1 MTFTPHLAGS
11 NVLGRGMERFR
22 FSPWGVAGGKA
33 GGLARTIKN
42 YGRPDEE
49 ELGKIDML
57 EIAPGDTITVKTPG
71 GGGYGSP
78 LERDP
83 AAVADDVSRGFVTVT
98 GALDDYGVVI
108 RDGVVDIEATQR
120 LRGQREASKQDT
132 PFFDFGPEREKW
144 ERVFDSARMRRINRA
159 IMALPSTQRLTARD
173 KIFEPMIKLLRKGI
187 VLDERALMLVSPAV
201 EQNLIELEKLATGST
216 AHDTR
221 PVMS

>member
-1 MTFTPHLAGS
+1 
-11 NVLGRGMERFR
+11 MERFR

-42 YGRPDEE
+42 YGRPNEE

-57 EIAPGDTITVKTPG
+57 EIGPGETVTVMTPG

-83 AAVADDVSRGFVTVT
+83 EAVADDVNRGFVTVT

-108 RDGVVDIEATQR
+108 RNGAVDIEATQR
-120 LRGQREASKQDT
+120 LRDQGTAASKHAV

-144 ERVFDSARMRRINRA
+144 ERVFDSARMRRINGA
-159 IMALPSTQRLTARD
+159 IMALPSSQRLSARD
-173 KIFEPMIKLLRKGI
+173 KIFEPMITLLRKGI
-187 VLDERALMLVSPAV
+187 VLDERSLMLVSPAV
-201 EQNLIELEKLATGST
+201 ERNLIALEKLVTEST
-216 AHDTR
+216 AHDNR
-221 PVMS
+221 RVAS